1 MCVTLRWSSG
11 GRQSTGPIQLIL
23 FCKDICSRFE
33 DCQPS
38 GPLETALEV
47 LTVIGVVLSLI
58 GIIATIVTLLLFK

>member
-1 MCVTLRWSSG
+1 MA
-11 GRQSTGPIQLIL
+11 LIL
-23 FCKDICSRFE
+23 FRKDICSRFG